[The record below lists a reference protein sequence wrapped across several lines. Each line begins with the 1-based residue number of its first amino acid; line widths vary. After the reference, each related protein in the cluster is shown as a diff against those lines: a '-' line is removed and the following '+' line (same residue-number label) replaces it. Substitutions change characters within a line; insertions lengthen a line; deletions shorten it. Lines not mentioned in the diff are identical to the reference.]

1 MIPDTPI
8 LPDKDPAESVVVE
21 FAFDGELAA
30 IDSAVVAVTLAAGTD
45 AAPAALLD
53 GLPQI
58 QGASVLQRISG
69 GVADANYRLHC
80 TATHGEDVRVR
91 AGVLPVRAA

>member
-1 MIPDTPI
+1 MIPDTSI

-45 AAPAALLD
+45 ATPAALLD
-53 GLPQI
+53 GALQI
-58 QGASVLQRISG
+58 QGTSVLQRISG

-91 AGVLPVRAA
+91 AGIIPVRSA

>member
-1 MIPDTPI
+1 MIPDTPV

-21 FAFDGELAA
+21 FAFDGELVA
-30 IDSAVVAVTLAAGTD
+30 IDSAVVAVTLVAGID
-45 AAPAALLD
+45 ATPAALIV

-58 QGASVLQRISG
+58 QGTSVLQRISG
-69 GVADANYRLHC
+69 GVVDANYRLLC
-80 TATHGEDVRVR
+80 TATRGADVRVR

>member
-1 MIPDTPI
+1 M

-21 FAFDGELAA
+21 FAFDGELTA
-30 IDSAVVAVTLAAGTD
+30 IDSATVTVALLAGTD
-45 AAPAALLD
+45 TAAAAMLD

-58 QGASVLQRISG
+58 QGTSVLQRVG
-69 GVADANYRLHC
+69 AGVDQANYRLRC

-91 AGVLPVRAA
+91 AGVLPVRSA